1 MMHESKYYAVLL
13 ADKVLSVFE
22 AHSLSRAVEL
32 KQQMQDHYNKMH
44 RCDEVLN
51 CGMQA
56 TAEEFARMDETA
68 AGYMAAQ
75 PGWGKP

>member
-32 KQQMQDHYNKMH
+32 KQQIQDHYNKMH
-44 RCDEVLN
+44 RCDEVLALRS
-51 CGMQA
+51 A